1 MPASRLRRRIAGTGA
16 RRQQGDWQRPRPV
29 PAIGF
34 DVARSGT
41 LAHDVKAALRRRI
54 GEFKSAAIAAVGRD
68 RVHWVDTGD
77 GGYLLFLARSWQ
89 ADLLVQVRNLL
100 QWAAQGGT
108 PVRVALHYGTVQLI
122 RDEDGTGQT
131 GSLLDSIE
139 WFLTRGSEA
148 GIVASEQFR
157 EALGDQPGA
166 EFHDTRQLRLKH
178 GQPVVLHLMSLPGT
192 GQRSQWSPAVAEDY
206 RLLLEAGAR
215 HSGFDSV
222 YYGKRLLQVNS
233 EDPIVAQALARLDP
247 LAFAYE
253 TDHGRKTVNE
263 LLGNVGPTNLR
274 RLVQLGQLVER
285 RYNEVLCRR
294 GDAGSAMFVI
304 LRGQVGVYN
313 GTEDGDAAEPARPLA
328 THSEGEIVGELAFAL
343 NRPRTADLVC
353 LGDTALL
360 AFEWE
365 QVERL
370 LKSKGERYH
379 ELVTARA
386 LEHVSQ
392 RVPFLIGRPLPTLS
406 ETERR
411 EWMGWLSILQ
421 QGCEILHC
429 RPHKSIS
436 LSDLRRR
443 CQTKTGGV
451 FILASGHLQ
460 SQATAEKRLDGAE
473 FPLLYVDLPDLAVA
487 PDHEYVADHG
497 PAKVIFIRRDAI
509 NALPQPAHAR
519 LVRELRLAMRSLYRY
534 DVFLAHSFD
543 DAAIVEQWEQEL
555 EALGLTVF
563 RDSPKPFGEP
573 WDQKDGRALLDSL
586 VTLVFVSPYV
596 TPTSVAMQ
604 EKAFRERHFAR
615 NPRIA
620 PVALPG
626 GDPRRLGI
634 MYPPVRTAHEVASLV
649 RAIRDGVE
657 EPPYGLTRQSGARIT

>member
-1 MPASRLRRRIAGTGA
+1 MRSAGAGIG
-16 RRQQGDWQRPRPV
+16 QQQSDWPRPRSV

-34 DVARSGT
+34 DVARSGM
-41 LAHDVKAALRRRI
+41 LAHDVKATLRRRI
-54 GEFKSAAIAAVGRD
+54 GELKSSAIAAVGRD
-68 RVHWVDTGD
+68 RIHWVDTGD
-77 GGYLLFLARSWQ
+77 GGYLLFLARAWQ
-89 ADLLVQVRNLL
+89 ADLLEQVRSILC
-100 QWAAQGGT
+100 WAAEGGT
-108 PVRVALHYGTVQLI
+108 PVRVALHHGTVQLI
-122 RDEDGTGQT
+122 QDEDGTGQT
-131 GSLLDSIE
+131 GALLDSIE

-157 EALGDQPGA
+157 DALGEQPDV
-166 EFHDTRQLRLKH
+166 EFHDGRQLRLKH
-178 GQPVVLHLMSLPGT
+178 GQPVVLHLMSLLDT
-192 GQRSQWSPAVAEDY
+192 GQRSQWSAAVAEDH
-206 RLLLEAGAR
+206 RLLREAETR
-215 HSGFDSV
+215 HCGFDTV

-247 LAFAYE
+247 LDFAYT
-253 TDHGRKTVNE
+253 TDRGRQRVNE

-285 RYNEVLCRR
+285 RYNELLCRR

-313 GTEDGDAAEPARPLA
+313 GTDDGDGPDPARPLA

-370 LKSKGERYH
+370 LRSKGERYR

-392 RVPFLIGRPLPTLS
+392 RVPFLIGRPLDTLS
-406 ETERR
+406 EAERR
-411 EWMGWLSILQ
+411 EWLCHLSTLQ

-429 RPHKSIS
+429 RPHKSIT

-451 FILASGHLQ
+451 FVLASGHLQ
-460 SQATAEKRLDGAE
+460 SLATPDKELDGGE

-487 PDHEYVADHG
+487 PDHEYVADRG

-509 NALPQPAHAR
+509 NALPPPAHAR

-543 DAAIVEQWEQEL
+543 DAPIVERWQSAL
-555 EALGLTVF
+555 EAEGLTVF

-586 VTLVFVSPYV
+586 VTLVFASPNV
-596 TPTSVAMQ
+596 TPASVAMQ

-626 GDPRRLGI
+626 GDPRKLGI
-634 MYPPVRTAHEVASLV
+634 MYPPVHTTHEVASLV

-657 EPPYGLTRQSGARIT
+657 EPPYGLARQTCARIT